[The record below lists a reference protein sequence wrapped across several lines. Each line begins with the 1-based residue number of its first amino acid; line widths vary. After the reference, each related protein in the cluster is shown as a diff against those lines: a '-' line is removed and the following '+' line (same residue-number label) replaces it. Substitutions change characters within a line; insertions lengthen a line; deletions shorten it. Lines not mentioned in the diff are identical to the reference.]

1 VQELTPQEEAEKEKN
16 IARYR
21 QRYADGRNLESGR
34 KLQGTAKK
42 EWKSLQETDEEEEN
56 ADIEPGGA
64 GDS

>member
-1 VQELTPQEEAEKEKN
+1 VQELTPQEEAEKAKN

-21 QRYADGRNLESGR
+21 QRYADGRNLKSGR

-56 ADIEPGGA
+56 ANIESGGT